1 MEVGVNTYWISMAED
16 RKQWRA
22 FVNMTAVMG
31 FIW

>member
-1 MEVGVNTYWISMAED
+1 MVSVNIDWISMAED

-22 FVNMTAVMG
+22 FVNVTVVMG